1 MTDVQSQ
8 KSAEEL
14 PNMHV
19 STSWVSWQGTTG
31 LLTAL
36 IENLTV
42 LLEYLELLQSRWQG
56 TTGIWQAP
64 YLAHPWLCHCHPPT

>member
-14 PNMHV
+14 PNMHA
-19 STSWVSWQGTTG
+19 SANWVSWQGTND

-36 IENLTV
+36 MEYLTV
-42 LLEYLELLQSRWQG
+42 LLEHLDLLQSRWQG
-56 TTGIWQAP
+56 TTDIW
-64 YLAHPWLCHCHPPT
+64 

>member
-14 PNMHV
+14 PDMQHPP
-19 STSWVSWQGTTG
+19 TG

-36 IENLTV
+36 IEYLSV
-42 LLEYLELLQSRWQG
+42 LLEYLDLLQFR
-56 TTGIWQAP
+56 
-64 YLAHPWLCHCHPPT
+64 